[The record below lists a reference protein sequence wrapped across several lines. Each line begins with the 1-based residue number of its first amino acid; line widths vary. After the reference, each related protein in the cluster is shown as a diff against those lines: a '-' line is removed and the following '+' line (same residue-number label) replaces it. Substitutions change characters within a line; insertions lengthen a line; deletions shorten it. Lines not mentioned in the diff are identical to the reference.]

1 MALNTGSLD
10 WESSVLTRAEVFLTQ
25 NERTV
30 GIKTMFLMFLVL
42 TVILQ
47 SLKFSCWYET
57 CCETEFFDQKV
68 NFVSLA

>member
-1 MALNTGSLD
+1 MALNTGPLD

-25 NERTV
+25 NEQTV
-30 GIKTMFLMFLVL
+30 GIKIMYLKFLVL
-42 TVILQ
+42 TVNLQ

-57 CCETEFFDQKV
+57 CCVTEFFDQKI